1 MNENRIILSAFFA
14 SVVLHLV
21 LVVVLWRVP
30 LELDI
35 AVPTGQEPR
44 WEDVTVEILPTEPAE
59 EAENSLPDRFT
70 LVPERMAQDEAP
82 EDPDYASLF
91 HSRAMDRE
99 TGSDGDV
106 PKAAR
111 EGDFEQVAIQKDDL
125 SGGDGVAVMREALPV
140 PRPRGERAVT
150 EQTNPVQAD
159 QGDPANASGERP
171 RGAGDWALPVERP
184 APRHMEDTQ
193 EDDSA
198 GETAAEAK
206 RDPVEKW
213 WSEQAPSILREQTG
227 NPGDRG
233 FDFDQL
239 EQGRAGVG
247 VSFVG
252 DYSLN
257 TYEWNYAPWMKT
269 FMSQL
274 QRHWKAPYAYSYLGM
289 IHGQTLLQ
297 VVVARDGRLK
307 SLEILDGSGH
317 QKTEGHGSLHEASE
331 AAMRAFAPY
340 APLPAGF
347 PEDELVMTW
356 RLIYPQ
362 LRR

>member
-1 MNENRIILSAFFA
+1 VNENRIILSAFLA

-21 LVVVLWRVP
+21 LIAVLWKTP
-30 LELDI
+30 LELDTSV
-35 AVPTGQEPR
+35 ALAEETT
-44 WEDVTVEILPTEPAE
+44 WEDVIVEIVPDEPAA
-59 EAENSLPDRFT
+59 EAESNLPDRFT
-70 LVPERMAQDEAP
+70 MVPERLAQDEAP
-82 EDPDYASLF
+82 KDPDYASLF
-91 HSRAMDRE
+91 NSRARDRE

-111 EGDFEQVAIQKDDL
+111 EGDFEQVTIQEDAL
-125 SGGDGVAVMREALPV
+125 PGSEGVEVTQEALPV
-140 PRPRGERAVT
+140 PQPRSDPAVSDEPDRGLPEIEPGERAT
-150 EQTNPVQAD
+150 
-159 QGDPANASGERP
+159 
-171 RGAGDWALPVERP
+171 GAGDWPLPAEEP
-184 APRHMEDTQ
+184 QPLNEGEEEEDGP
-193 EDDSA
+193 E
-198 GETAAEAK
+198 GETADQNK
-206 RDPVEKW
+206 QNSVEEW
-213 WSEQAPSILREQTG
+213 WNEQMPSFMREQQG

-233 FDFDQL
+233 FDFNQL
-239 EQGRAGVG
+239 EQGKAGVG

-289 IHGQTLLQ
+289 IHGQTILK

-307 SLEILDGSGH
+307 SLEILENSGH
-317 QKTEGHGSLHEASE
+317 QETKGHVSLHEASE

-340 APLPAGF
+340 TALPRGF

-356 RLIYPQ
+356 RLIYPA
-362 LRR
+362 LRQ